1 MEKQFVHICA
11 LSVTAFDRRRNVL
24 KRNASYRQGIYIFFP
39 PFSPIKAITRKSENK
54 GE

>member
-39 PFSPIKAITRKSENK
+39 HTRKSENK